1 MTYKASDSATIL
13 GHAWANHRDG
23 RNEAA
28 INEFDRILRDA
39 PNDIDANFGMG
50 LAQRALG
57 RFDQAIASF
66 EKAQSLVKKELEKE
80 PGTDR
85 WEMLSRMCE
94 QRIAET
100 ETAKG
105 RA

>member
-1 MTYKASDSATIL
+1 MATSSPNATIL
-13 GHAWANHRDG
+13 AHAWANHREG

-28 INEFDRILRDA
+28 ISEFDRVLRES

-66 EKAQSLVKKELEKE
+66 RKVEELVQKMLAQE
-80 PGTDR
+80 PGVDR
-85 WEMLSRMCE
+85 WEMLTRMCE

-100 ETAKG
+100 ESAKG
-105 RA
+105 AA